1 MIRSGNKVV
10 NTLEEAIQS
19 IEGYILNGGEITA
32 IEFSLCSD
40 VMKLKYLDKF
50 LNKRNNPND
59 RQIPLWLFNWCSGEK
74 KLEIIDF
81 YISKC
86 WRFTRDM
93 IKICPKESI
102 EKYIDYRIKDGDL
115 YSFETEFLNE
125 RQVTEYINRRVDAG
139 DWILNEEFDKL
150 TEQYK
155 LFYIIAHGANNVDA
169 EVRKWFDTWKKAK
182 GRDLQIDKILL
193 D

>member
-19 IEGYILNGGEITA
+19 IEGYILGAGEITA

-40 VMKLKYLDKF
+40 AMKLKYLDKF
-50 LNKRNNPND
+50 LNKRTSTD
-59 RQIPLWLFNWCSGEK
+59 RQMPMWLFSWCSDDK

-86 WRFTRDM
+86 WKFTRDM

-115 YSFETEFLNE
+115 YTFEAEFLNE
-125 RQVTEYINRRVDAG
+125 RQVGEYINNKVDLG
-139 DWILNEEFDKL
+139 EWLLNEEFNKL

-155 LFYIIAHGANNVDA
+155 LLYIIAHGANNVDD
-169 EVRKWFDTWKKAK
+169 EIREWFDIWKKAK
-182 GRDLQIDKILL
+182 GRDLNIDKILL